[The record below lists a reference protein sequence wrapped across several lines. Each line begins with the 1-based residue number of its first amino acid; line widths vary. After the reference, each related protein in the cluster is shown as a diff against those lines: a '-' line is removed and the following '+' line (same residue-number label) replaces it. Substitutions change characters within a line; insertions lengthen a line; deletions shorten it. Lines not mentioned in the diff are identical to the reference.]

1 MNFRSLPAD
10 QKHIVES
17 TVLFLT
23 NMIKLVESRILCNFF
38 LILIFYFT
46 NAHADIY
53 ATGNL
58 HEKNM
63 KLFFKQIMKLELL
76 GFRLFVIFM
85 NCFSMKTSIK
95 KTLYQQMS
103 LFLH

>member
-58 HEKNM
+58 HEKTLNYFLN
-63 KLFFKQIMKLELL
+63 KL
-76 GFRLFVIFM
+76 
-85 NCFSMKTSIK
+85 
-95 KTLYQQMS
+95 
-103 LFLH
+103 